1 MYSSVCDDD
10 ILEINAD
17 INDILSEDETACIEV
32 INSEVIPL
40 DKASQDDLKL
50 APKEFVWLKFF
61 RKGNLSCSNLRME
74 ILRYLAT
81 EIKLKMN
88 GFFFRDDVNVLVEVE
103 VDSAFKRYLATI
115 YEERLGNKVLK
126 KKSIH
131 NIINIC
137 DGKFS
142 VIINNHVI
150 CLTLLTNSDVILLPC
165 KSLTVPFGLSSG
177 EVLNVVSAGFIV
189 DNRFSVHE
197 TFLLIH
203 EELKHNMNFFIGM
216 RLVTCTENSEES
228 CIRFSV
234 RHPYLN
240 TEVLSKLKKIF
251 SVVHFSFTTMH
262 LLPVHKAEYIES
274 VCYSLRINDDLKI
287 ITNDDAIYPKK
298 PIQN

>member
-74 ILRYLAT
+74 IL
-81 EIKLKMN
+81 
-88 GFFFRDDVNVLVEVE
+88 
-103 VDSAFKRYLATI
+103 
-115 YEERLGNKVLK
+115 
-126 KKSIH
+126 
-131 NIINIC
+131 
-137 DGKFS
+137 
-142 VIINNHVI
+142 
-150 CLTLLTNSDVILLPC
+150 
-165 KSLTVPFGLSSG
+165 SG